1 MIRKL
6 ALLLAAAGLVAAGCT
21 KSPASTASSSGAPSQ
36 TGANPVASSPSSV
49 PTPTATAIDPAN
61 FVDTIDNQWFPLLP
75 GSRYVYRGVK
85 NGETAIDVVT
95 ITGET
100 KVIDGVKSL
109 AVRDVL
115 KLGGKLAEK
124 TEDWYV
130 QDRQGNVWYFGEDT
144 AEYNDNGKVVST
156 EGSWQSGVDG
166 ARPGIFMPADPQTG
180 QSFQQEFYPGQAEDH
195 FVVLDM
201 LGTGKV
207 PYGSFKDALVT
218 AEWTPL
224 EPRVLTEKFYL
235 KGIGQV
241 KEIDVAGGD
250 EHTELV
256 SFRKG

>member
-1 MIRKL
+1 MVRKG
-6 ALLLAAAGLVAAGCT
+6 AILLVAAGLFAAGCT
-21 KSPASTASSSGAPSQ
+21 KNAGSTASSSGAPSSTEAGPVISS
-36 TGANPVASSPSSV
+36 TG
-49 PTPTATAIDPAN
+49 PTPSASAIDQAN
-61 FVDTIDNQWFPLLP
+61 FVDTIDNEWFPLLP
-75 GSRYVYRGVK
+75 GSRYVYRGGK
-85 NGETAIDVVT
+85 DGETAVDVVT
-95 ITGET
+95 ITGAT
-100 KVIDGVKSL
+100 KVIDGVKCL

-115 KLGGKLAEK
+115 RLGGKLAEK

-130 QDRQGNVWYFGEDT
+130 QDRHGNVWYFGEDT
-144 AEYNDNGKVVST
+144 AEYNDNGKVIST

-166 ARPGIFMPADPQTG
+166 ARPGIFMPADPQIG
-180 QSFQQEFYPGQAEDH
+180 QSFQQEFFPGQAEDH
-195 FVVLDM
+195 FLVLHM

-224 EPRVLTEKFYL
+224 EPRVLTEKFYV